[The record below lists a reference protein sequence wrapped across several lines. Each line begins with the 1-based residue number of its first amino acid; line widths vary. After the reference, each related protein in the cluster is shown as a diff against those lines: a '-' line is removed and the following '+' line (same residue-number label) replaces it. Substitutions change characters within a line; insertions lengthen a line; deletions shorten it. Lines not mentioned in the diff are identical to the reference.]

1 MNDLLRAL
9 PNPRAGFRTSLPK
22 ESMSPPCEG
31 GLFSWITGNPQLP
44 NWMRTAEIVVRASD
58 EKSIHLCWSGTLAD
72 ELFAGD
78 IRNWTKPGA
87 LALEAWLDQTLP
99 SLYDHGDHASGK
111 KLALIPH
118 HTHLLNDVAGQMRL
132 WHSRSDQGL
141 ATVLYPSGLIAP
153 SMLNDIDDHLT
164 RSITNLA
171 PRCCLCILED
181 LAPPVGTQDNG
192 HFQRAPWGTGMLP
205 HALIERLLNEHL
217 PATTPLMILVD
228 PPFFS

>member
-9 PNPRAGFRTSLPK
+9 PNPRAVFSTRLSN
-22 ESMSPPCEG
+22 ESMSPPNEG
-31 GLFSWITGNPQLP
+31 GLFSWIAGNPQRP
-44 NWMRTAEIVVRASD
+44 NWMREAEVVVRASD
-58 EKSIHLCWSGTLAD
+58 EGSINLCWSGTLAD

-99 SLYDHGDHASGK
+99 QLCNQPYGR

-118 HTHLLNDVAGQMRL
+118 HTHLLSDVAGQMRL
-132 WHSRSDQGL
+132 WHGRGDQGL

-153 SMLNDIDDHLT
+153 SMINDIEDHLT

-181 LAPPVGTQDNG
+181 LAPPVGAQDDG

-205 HALIERLLNEHL
+205 HALIERLLNEYL
-217 PATTPLMILVD
+217 PATTPLMILID
-228 PPFFS
+228 PPFFR

>member
-9 PNPRAGFRTSLPK
+9 PNPRAGFRTSLSQEPT
-22 ESMSPPCEG
+22 SPPCEG
-31 GLFSWITGNPQLP
+31 GLFSWMGGNPQHP
-44 NWMRTAEIVVRASD
+44 NWTAAADAILRESD
-58 EKSIHLCWSGTLAD
+58 EESIAVCWSGTLAN

-78 IRNWTKPGA
+78 IRNWTKTGT
-87 LALEAWLDQTLP
+87 LALDAWLDQTLP
-99 SLYDHGDHASGK
+99 SLCDSARGK
-111 KLALIPH
+111 TLAVVPH
-118 HTHLLNDVAGQMRL
+118 HTHLLSDVAGQMRL
-132 WHSRSDQGL
+132 WHDRSDQGL

-181 LAPPVGTQDNG
+181 LAPPVGAQDDG

-217 PATTPLMILVD
+217 PATTPLMILID